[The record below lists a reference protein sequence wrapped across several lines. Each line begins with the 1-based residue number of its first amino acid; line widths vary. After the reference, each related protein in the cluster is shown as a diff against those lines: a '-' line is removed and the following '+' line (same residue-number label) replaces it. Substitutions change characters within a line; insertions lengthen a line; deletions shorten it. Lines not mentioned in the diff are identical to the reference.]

1 MIQEKSF
8 RLWQVAQEFK
18 TAPSVIINILKK
30 EGFNIDN
37 NPNLKISRK
46 QHDIIVKHMSSSE
59 EEDMHNNHIED
70 VSLPDTTVFP
80 QEAITKVDDTL
91 SFETFDESNKEDFNN
106 SSIDFDSNNDIAF
119 GNTNHYPQPDFSKR
133 LYDDN
138 SGLDST
144 KLNVLGHLDLTNK
157 IFQPKQNKTPTK
169 KGNILTLTQ
178 KGNKKSSLLSH
189 DKPINSNQRL
199 KDRGYQ
205 ASPVSRDAEREAY
218 KARQQQ
224 RLDKILNKKTYEEQR
239 KAQNEYDKIKKE
251 KVAERLAE
259 EKKQQQDNIL
269 HVSEFITANVL
280 AGLLHEK
287 VTSILKKCLELGLN
301 ITITQKLDR
310 DTIQLLAEEFGKK
323 VIFESATT
331 NNNLDEVDDTRPYAN
346 RPPIVTIM
354 GHVDHGKTTLLDYI
368 KKTAI
373 AQSESGGITQ
383 HMGAYKVKT
392 KDGASL
398 TFLDTPG
405 HEAFTAMRALGCSVT
420 DVIVIVV
427 AADDSVQQQ
436 TAEALNQA
444 QLAGKP
450 IVFAINKIDK
460 PTANVMKVKE
470 DLAKIKFLVEDWG
483 GKYQCQEISAKTGQG
498 VEELLEKIILEAEM
512 MEIKAH
518 AEGRATGVVL
528 EAALD
533 KGRGYVNTIIVL
545 DGILNVGDI
554 VLAGSYYGK
563 IKSMYDDTGILIK
576 KAYPSDPVKV
586 FGVNGA
592 PHAGERF
599 LVADSEKNA
608 KDMAAQQEK
617 ISREQTIRS
626 RMRMTLQDI
635 GKRGKDGEYNQ
646 INIIIK
652 GDVDGSV
659 QALMDSMLK
668 LSTDSVCVNVISG
681 SVGEILNSDID
692 LASTTNALIVGFN
705 QKAVTQVKI
714 YAKEKNVEIKTCSV
728 IYDAIDL
735 IKNKIKS
742 FTKDQYEEKY
752 VGKANVIQIFNISKV
767 GTVAGCLIAEGP
779 ISIDNTVKV
788 IRNGKILYSGNIS
801 SLKHLKSEVKEMQA
815 GLEYGVHI
823 KKYNDYKLGDVL
835 EFYKNVKV

>member
-18 TAPSVIINILKK
+18 TVPSVIINILKK
-30 EGFNIDN
+30 EGFNVDN
-37 NPNLKISRK
+37 NPNLKISGE

-59 EEDMHNNHIED
+59 AEDMQNNLIED
-70 VSLPDTTVFP
+70 VILPDTTVS
-80 QEAITKVDDTL
+80 QQKTITKVDDTL
-91 SFETFDESNKEDFNN
+91 SFNTLDDSSKEDFNN

-119 GNTNHYPQPDFSKR
+119 GNTSPYTQQDFPKE
-133 LYDDN
+133 LYGDN
-138 SGLDST
+138 SEMDGVR
-144 KLNVLGHLDLTNK
+144 LNVLGHLDLTDK
-157 IFQPKQNKTPTK
+157 IFPSKQNKTSTK
-169 KGNILTLTQ
+169 KENTPTLAQ
-178 KGNKKSSLLSH
+178 KGNKRSSLLSPN
-189 DKPINSNQRL
+189 KPVNSNQLL
-199 KDRGYQ
+199 KDQGYKV
-205 ASPVSRDAEREAY
+205 SPVSRDAEREAY

-224 RLDKILNKKTYEEQR
+224 RLNKILNKKTYEEQR

-287 VTSILKKCLELGLN
+287 VPSILRKCLELGLN

-331 NNNLDEVDDTRPYAN
+331 NNNHEDVDDTRPWCS

-383 HMGAYKVKT
+383 HIGAYRVKT
-392 KDGASL
+392 KDGACL

-405 HEAFTAMRALGCSVT
+405 HEAFTAMRARGCSVT
-420 DVIVIVV
+420 DIIVIVV
-427 AADDSVQQQ
+427 AADDSVQPQ
-436 TAEALNQA
+436 TVEALNQA

-450 IVFAINKIDK
+450 IIFAINKIDK

-470 DLAKIKFLVEDWG
+470 DLAKLNFLVEGWG
-483 GKYQCQEISAKTGQG
+483 GKYQCQEISAKTGDG

-512 MEIKAH
+512 MELKAH
-518 AEGRATGVVL
+518 AEGYATGVVL

-533 KGRGYVNTIIVL
+533 KGRGYVNTILVL
-545 DGILNVGDI
+545 DGVLNVGDI
-554 VLAGSYYGK
+554 VLVGSYYGK
-563 IKSMYDDTGILIK
+563 IKSMYDDTGMLIK

-586 FGVNGA
+586 FGINGA

-599 LVADSEKNA
+599 LVTDSEKNA
-608 KDMAAQQEK
+608 KNIAAQQEK

-635 GKRGKDGEYNQ
+635 GTRGKDGDYNQ

-659 QALMDSMLK
+659 QALMDSLLK
-668 LSTDSVCVNVISG
+668 LSTDSVCVNVIAG

-705 QKAVTQVKI
+705 QKAVAPVKI

-728 IYDAIDL
+728 IYEAIEL

-742 FTKDQYEEKY
+742 FAKDQYEEKY
-752 VGKANVIQIFNISKV
+752 VGKATVIQIFNISKV
-767 GTVAGCLIAEGP
+767 GTVAGCLVYEGP

-788 IRNGKILYSGNIS
+788 IRNGKILCSGRIS
-801 SLKHLKSEVKEMQA
+801 SLKHLKSEVKEMRA

-823 KKYNDYKLGDVL
+823 KKYDDYKLGDVL